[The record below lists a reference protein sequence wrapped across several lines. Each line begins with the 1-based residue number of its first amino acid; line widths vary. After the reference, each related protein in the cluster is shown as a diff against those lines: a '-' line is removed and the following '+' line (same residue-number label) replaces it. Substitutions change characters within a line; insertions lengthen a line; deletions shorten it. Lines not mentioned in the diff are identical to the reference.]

1 MATEWYLL
9 ESKHDQ
15 LSGYESDAL
24 YDFAE
29 DGFEEV
35 LDSAIA
41 IPVELYNYD
50 LSECKS
56 VKAVIQ
62 NNVQDTKLKT
72 LTRQMLVPIGTCYA
86 GMYVKYKNR
95 FWIITGLVDD
105 NTMYEKAVLSL
116 CNWLLTWVNDK
127 GKIIQRWANVTSAS
141 QYNNGETGMQYY
153 FVRSDQLMVILPD
166 DDESILIPDGKRFII
181 DRRCNIYEK
190 SFTDDII
197 KDLSHKVASYQ
208 LTRSDSVLYNY
219 GTNGHMAFMATQDEQ
234 HDNDG
239 YYVIDGKGYWL
250 CEPPSNSI
258 DKTGL
263 LSCEIGY
270 EDNVIYNGLE
280 PTIFTASFTD
290 SEGNSIDIEPQWK
303 IKCDFLNKLN
313 VVKSDNFI
321 SISTNNSKLINK
333 SFELFLSA
341 DGYEPKQLTV
351 YIRAFF

>member
-1 MATEWYLL
+1 MAKDWYLL

-29 DGFEEV
+29 DGFEEI

-41 IPVELYNYD
+41 IPVEIYNYD

-56 VKAVIQ
+56 MKAVMQ

-72 LTRQMLVPIGTCYA
+72 LTRQMLVPIGTCHA

-116 CNWLLTWVNDK
+116 CNWLLTWINDK

-153 FVRSDQLMVILPD
+153 FVRSDQLMVIIPD
-166 DDESILIPDGKRFII
+166 DDESLLIPDSKRFII
-181 DRRCNIYEK
+181 DRRCDIYEK
-190 SFTDDII
+190 SIPNDII
-197 KDLSHKVASYQ
+197 KDLSHQVSSYQ
-208 LTRSDSVLYNY
+208 LTRADSVLYNY
-219 GTNGHMAFMATQDEQ
+219 ISDGHMSFIATQDEQ

-239 YYVIDGKGYWL
+239 YYVIDGMGYWL
-250 CEPPSNSI
+250 CEPPAIPI
-258 DKTGL
+258 DKTDI
-263 LSCEIGY
+263 LSCEIKYG
-270 EDNVIYNGLE
+270 DNIIYNGVE
-280 PTIFTASFTD
+280 PTVFVASFTD
-290 SEGNSIDIEPQWK
+290 SNGNPINVEPQWE
-303 IKCDFLNKLN
+303 IKCDFLSDLN
-313 VVKSDNFI
+313 IVKIDNTI
-321 SISTNNSKLINK
+321 GISTNNSKLINK

-341 DGYEPKQLTV
+341 EGYKPKQLTV